1 MKKLMALLISAAMI
15 TTLFTGCSTKAE
27 SAETKT
33 ETKTE
38 TNNQAAVTETAKTEK
53 LRVGIVQAVNHPSLD
68 EIREYAIKGLEES
81 DIGENIEIIY
91 KDAQGDPANVNTIIS
106 QFVGD
111 EVDMIIPIA
120 TGAAQS
126 AAAATKNIPIVFA
139 AVSYPVKAGLVED
152 MNVTDKNI
160 TGVSNAIA
168 IEDIFKLSQKLTPK
182 VKTYGFIYNTSEV
195 NAVASTERAKAYCD
209 ENGLKYVE
217 ATITNSSDLLQA
229 AQSLMG
235 KVDAIFVPNDNTI
248 ASAMPVLSAEAIKA
262 GIPVYTGADSMVID
276 GGFATVGID
285 YKVLGRQVGD
295 MAVRI
300 LEGQSIA
307 DNHVEVINQ
316 YSNIINMTTAKALGL
331 ELDQETIKDF
341 KIIE

>member
-27 SAETKT
+27 SAETN
-33 ETKTE
+33 TE
-38 TNNQAAVTETAKTEK
+38 TNNQTAVTETAKTEK

-81 DIGENIEIIY
+81 NIGENIEIIY

-126 AAAATKNIPIVFA
+126 AAAATKDIPIVFA

>member
-1 MKKLMALLISAAMI
+1 MKKFMALLIVAAMI
-15 TTLFTGCSTKAE
+15 TTLFTGCSTKTE
-27 SAETKT
+27 S
-33 ETKTE
+33 TE
-38 TNNQAAVTETAKTEK
+38 TNNQPAVSETAKAEK

-68 EIREYAIKGLEES
+68 EIREYAIKSLKES
-81 DIGENIEIIY
+81 NIGENIEIIY

-111 EVDMIIPIA
+111 EVDLIIPIA

-126 AAAATKNIPIVFA
+126 AAAATKDIPIVFA

-152 MNVTDKNI
+152 MNITDKNI

-168 IEDIFKLSQKLTPK
+168 IEDIFKLSQKLTPE
-182 VKTYGFIYNTSEV
+182 VKTYGIIYNTSEV

-209 ENGLKYVE
+209 ENGLNYVE
-217 ATITNSSDLLQA
+217 ATITNSGDLLQA
-229 AQSLMG
+229 SQSLVA

-248 ASAMPVLSAEAIKA
+248 ASAMSVLSAEAIKA

-295 MAVRI
+295 MAARI

-316 YSNIINMTTAKALGL
+316 YSNIINMTTAKALGI

>member
-27 SAETKT
+27 S
-33 ETKTE
+33 TE
-38 TNNQAAVTETAKTEK
+38 TNNQPAVTETAKTEK

-81 DIGENIEIIY
+81 SIGKNIEIIY

-126 AAAATKNIPIVFA
+126 AAAATKDIPIVFA

-168 IEDIFKLSQKLTPK
+168 IEDIFKLSQKLTPE

-217 ATITNSSDLLQA
+217 ATITNSSELLQA
-229 AQSLMG
+229 AQSLLD

-276 GGFATVGID
+276 GGFATVGIN

-295 MAVRI
+295 MAARI

-307 DNHVEVINQ
+307 DNHVEVISQ

>member
-15 TTLFTGCSTKAE
+15 TTLFTGCNTKAE
-27 SAETKT
+27 SA

-217 ATITNSSDLLQA
+217 ATITNSSDLLQTS
-229 AQSLMG
+229 QSLMG

>member
-1 MKKLMALLISAAMI
+1 MKKIIALLIMAAMLLSAI
-15 TTLFTGCSTKAE
+15 TGCSTKTE
-27 SAETKT
+27 SAETQNT
-33 ETKTE
+33 S
-38 TNNQAAVTETAKTEK
+38 AANSESIEKSEK
-53 LRVGIVQAVNHPSLD
+53 LKVGIVQSVNHPSLD

-81 DIGENIEIIY
+81 SLKDNIEIIY
-91 KDAQGDPANVNTIIS
+91 KDAQGDPSNVNTIIS

-111 EVDMIIPIA
+111 DVDVIIPIA

-126 AAAATKNIPIVFA
+126 AASATKDIPIVFA

-168 IEDIFKLSQKLTPK
+168 IEDIFELSQKLTPE

-195 NAVASTERAKAYCD
+195 NAVASIERAKAYCD
-209 ENGLKYVE
+209 ENGLEYVE
-217 ATITNSSDLLQA
+217 ATITNSSELLQA
-229 AQSLMG
+229 TQSLTD

-248 ASAMPVLSAEAIKA
+248 ASAMSVLSAEAIKA
-262 GIPVYTGADSMVID
+262 GLPVYVGADSMVAD

-285 YKVLGRQVGD
+285 YKVLGRQVGE
-295 MAVRI
+295 MAARI

-307 DNHVEVINQ
+307 ENHVEIINQ
-316 YSNIINMTTAKALGL
+316 YSNMINMTTAKALGL
-331 ELDQETIKDF
+331 EFDEETIKDF
-341 KIIE
+341 KIIK

>member
-33 ETKTE
+33 ET
-38 TNNQAAVTETAKTEK
+38 NNQAAVTETAKTEK
-53 LRVGIVQAVNHPSLD
+53 LRVGIVQALNHPSLD